1 MDEKPGRFARAGPEN
16 AYSDFTN
23 RGPRAYF
30 CGAGYSNIIK
40 FITMGQRQTECR
52 KKPLEFVVEDLATIL
67 NVNEFFLFKF
77 FKANDIYYRKA
88 KGFPHYLVKAT
99 AVCEALPQIIYEIAT
114 VRDDRNTRT
123 EPNRI
128 PTIETMLLKNPE
140 RERLDKFNTG
150 DIPRM
155 WCPGTGKIKYRNRV
169 ESNRIYRINYYR
181 DGAVSLDE
189 WVWQLRKWEKREP
202 CRTSGY
208 RNGILREWAGKYG
221 FIPRDINGK
230 IVE

>member
-1 MDEKPGRFARAGPEN
+1 MDEQPGRFARASSEN
-16 AYSDFTN
+16 VNSNFTN
-23 RGPRAYF
+23 HGFSAYF

-88 KGFPHYLVKAT
+88 KGFPHYLVKAM

-140 RERLDKFNTG
+140 RERLDKFNTK

-155 WCPGTGKIKYRNRV
+155 WCPGTGTIKYRMRV
-169 ESNRIYRINYYR
+169 ESNRIYRINYYG
-181 DGAVSLDE
+181 DGTVSLDE

-202 CRTSGY
+202 CRMSGY

>member
-1 MDEKPGRFARAGPEN
+1 MDEQPGVFARADIEN
-16 AYSDFTN
+16 VNCDFTN
-23 RGPRAYF
+23 RGFSVYF
-30 CGAGYSNIIK
+30 CGAGITNTIK
-40 FITMGQRQTECR
+40 FITMGQKQSECR

-88 KGFPHYLVKAT
+88 KGFPHYLVKAM

-128 PTIETMLLKNPE
+128 PTIETMLLKDPE
-140 RERLDKFNTG
+140 RERLGKFNMG

-155 WCPGTGKIKYRNRV
+155 WCPGTGKIKYRMRV
-169 ESNRIYRINYYR
+169 ESNRIYRLNYYR

-202 CRTSGY
+202 CRMSGY

-230 IVE
+230 VVE

>member
-1 MDEKPGRFARAGPEN
+1 MAG
-16 AYSDFTN
+16 
-23 RGPRAYF
+23 
-30 CGAGYSNIIK
+30 K
-40 FITMGQRQTECR
+40 QTECR

-77 FKANDIYYRKA
+77 FKANGIYYRKA
-88 KGFPHYLVKAT
+88 KGFPYNLVKAM

-140 RERLDKFNTG
+140 RERMDKFNTE

-155 WCPGTGKIKYRNRV
+155 WCPGTGKIKYRMRV
-169 ESNRIYRINYYR
+169 ESNRIYRINYYG
-181 DGAVSLDE
+181 DGTVSLDE

-208 RNGILREWAGKYG
+208 RNGILLEWAVKYG

-230 IVE
+230 VVE

>member
-1 MDEKPGRFARAGPEN
+1 MTMAG
-16 AYSDFTN
+16 
-23 RGPRAYF
+23 
-30 CGAGYSNIIK
+30 K
-40 FITMGQRQTECR
+40 QTECR

-77 FKANDIYYRKA
+77 FKSNGIYYRKA
-88 KGFPHYLVKAT
+88 KGFPHYLVNAM

-140 RERLDKFNTG
+140 RERLDKFNTE

-155 WCPGTGKIKYRNRV
+155 WCPGTGKIKYRMRV
-169 ESNRIYRINYYR
+169 ESNRIYRINYYG
-181 DGAVSLDE
+181 DGTVSLDE
-189 WVWQLRKWEKREP
+189 WGWQLRKWERREP

-230 IVE
+230 VVE